1 MVTIIRDRIAD
12 LIAQGKTLQE
22 VLAAQPTLDYDGRYG
37 SPTAFW
43 TKEMFIEA
51 VYTELRQ
58 DRTK

>member
-12 LIAQGKTLQE
+12 LVTQGKTLQE

-37 SPTAFW
+37 APTASW

-58 DRTK
+58 AGAK